1 MELHEFITA
10 TLGEIQQGVQ
20 NAINN
25 TIAKDVRGAIN
36 PFWGT
41 TKDIGSAHI
50 QNIQFDV
57 AVTVVEKE
65 GGSVEGGIK
74 VVGVRVGGSISGSTE
89 RTHVS
94 RVQFSIPVV
103 PPVTNVRETLN

>member
-1 MELHEFITA
+1 MELHEFIAA
-10 TLGEIQQGVQ
+10 TLGELQRGVQ
-20 NAINN
+20 DAIRN
-25 TIAKDVRGAIN
+25 TIANGVRGAIN
-36 PFWGT
+36 PVWGT
-41 TKDIGSAHI
+41 TKDVGSAHI

-74 VVGVRVGGSISGSTE
+74 VVGVRFGGRASGCIES
-89 RTHVS
+89 THVS

-103 PPVTNVRETLN
+103 LPVTTIS